1 MTVDDTQ
8 RARVRAELPE
18 VEWIED
24 ADLAGQS
31 RRGLGPGPFPEFLL
45 ARSLTSAAPAIPTP
59 RRSRTAPRP
68 TTSEASPGSRSSIAD
83 ELGSL
88 FPGLEYDRDL
98 LIAAA
103 LCHDVGKPWEF
114 DPENQARWA
123 AERGRTGWPSIRH
136 PGYGVHIC
144 LTVGLPE
151 EVAHVA
157 GGHSGEGELVQRSL
171 INHVVHQ
178 ADCAFWRVLQAGG
191 QLVED

>member
-1 MTVDDTQ
+1 MTVDDTE

-18 VEWIED
+18 VEWIDD
-24 ADLAGQS
+24 ADLAARVVEAWALALSQS
-31 RRGLGPGPFPEFLL
+31 SFSAIADIRGSGNPDTPPLEDGTQTDHIRGVTRL
-45 ARSLTSAAPAIPTP
+45 AVA
-59 RRSRTAPRP
+59 
-68 TTSEASPGSRSSIAD
+68 IAD

-88 FPGLEYDRDL
+88 FPELEYDRDL

-114 DPENQARWA
+114 DPDNQARWA

-136 PGYGVHIC
+136 PGYGVHVC

-171 INHVVHQ
+171 INQIVHQ
-178 ADCAFWRVLQAGG
+178 ADYAFWRVLQAGG